1 MVKPTTALRVRAVY
15 ARDIDEYTD
24 RELLVPEVKLLQSL
38 RGRWGELDMLDIGV
52 GAGRTALTFAAI
64 TRSYLGI
71 DFTPE
76 MVEHCK
82 GLMPDEDGAVEF
94 LEADARQLTALERE
108 FDVVLFSK
116 NGIDTLDTADR
127 GTVLAEVRAVLRDGG
142 TFVFSSHSLDALPLP
157 SPLSQVRGRGLG
169 RAARA
174 VRALRRVP
182 RVRAINR
189 GLDLQA
195 LREAGH
201 GFVHDGT
208 HGGDLVMHYASASW
222 QAERLREAG
231 FEVEA
236 IIDQDG
242 RQVSESDP
250 GRSLSLHYLCRPA

>member
-1 MVKPTTALRVRAVY
+1 VKPTTELRVRSVY
-15 ARDIDEYTD
+15 ARDIDEYVD
-24 RELLVPEVKLLQSL
+24 RELLVPEVKLLQRL

-76 MVEHCK
+76 MVERCRD
-82 GLMPDEDGAVEF
+82 LMLDADGAVEF
-94 LEADARQLTALERE
+94 AEADARRLTTLGRE

-127 GTVLAEVRAVLRDGG
+127 AAVLAEVRAVLRDGG
-142 TFVFSSHSLDALPLP
+142 TFLFSSHSLDGLPLA

-169 RAARA
+169 RAARIGA
-174 VRALRRVP
+174 ALRRVP

-195 LREAGH
+195 LHDAGY
-201 GFVHDGT
+201 GLVFDGT
-208 HGGDLVMHYASASW
+208 HGGDLVMHYVSASW
-222 QAERLREAG
+222 QAEQLRGAG

-236 IIDQDG
+236 VIDEDG
-242 RQVSESDP
+242 RTVPGSNP
-250 GRSLSLHYLCRPA
+250 GRSLTLHYVCRPS